1 MKDGQLKGQHLP
13 WPLLL
18 GLALI
23 TLLATVSCGG
33 AAGEQQRAQG
43 STEDEQ
49 GSVENSQAETEE
61 PQRAGA
67 DLGHPTLGK
76 EGAPVIMTEYA
87 DYQ

>member
-1 MKDGQLKGQHLP
+1 MKDGQLKGQHLA

-18 GLALI
+18 GLVLI
-23 TLLATVSCGG
+23 TLLVTVSCGG
-33 AAGEQQRAQG
+33 AAGEREGVQG
-43 STEDEQ
+43 SAEDEQ

-67 DLGHPTLGK
+67 DLGHPTLGE
-76 EGAPVIMTEYA
+76 EGAPVIITEYA